1 MRFRKRWLFLL
12 LAVLA
17 ALPGFPPLIQWGLEQ
32 ALRDQ
37 PFQVE
42 WARVSGYALTGLRF
56 EDVRIDAPGLEA
68 RVGELRLGY
77 NLFAALSG
85 KLPLAVEL
93 RGGTV
98 RLDPGALPALGG
110 AAGAGGLQPV
120 LGRLVLEDVRLESA
134 AWPRFALP
142 PYRAELSG
150 SLPRFAWRVET
161 DEGALAGE
169 LELRSAD
176 DWSTT
181 FAGDLALSRFWWRGG
196 QYGRIEGRFGYREG
210 HWIGEAAV
218 RDAGVT
224 LAGFPVREVDGR
236 LRYRDHVITS
246 ELQGRSLD
254 GPVSATG
261 VVDVPGRSY
270 RFKAEGRP
278 RLEALL
284 ALWKVGLPA
293 TGEGPLVIEGSGW
306 EKLHLEGRF
315 QGEGRLF
322 ARRIGY
328 DGRFAYADGF
338 TLHAETTGRFLERG
352 WRSVFDWQDG
362 GYVAEVTD
370 DKGSRIELSGE
381 GVRYR
386 GQGRLVWPVP
396 LDGAAQVV
404 FSGEGTRWQVQA
416 ESPGVRLPL
425 AEAPLD
431 LSGGLQGAGMEV
443 SGRLG
448 PLALAGRWDD
458 LSLKLDPIPMVV
470 GSLGGSGRWRGGFR
484 AELAY
489 RSPYLNLPLEV
500 VQEGARWRLRAD
512 GYGAGLWADGR
523 FQAKLADL
531 PVGVLGGLK
540 LSGAVVWT
548 PEAAWRGNATL
559 KGRYLSLTS
568 ELAGETLRFDGVA
581 DTPLGEVPLAGVA
594 DAAGVRGTLDEARF
608 RIAPGVYRIDGRVRL
623 GEGLRYEGALALEDG
638 RWSGEARVVSP
649 WEEVRLVGRGGV
661 LDSVWRGYLQAEG
674 PLWPEPRIDG
684 VLHPPSIG
692 DVRFAALPVELRG
705 RRLRVGAGR
714 VELQG
719 ALPFS
724 LALPWTGYGYE
735 GNLYAT
741 GDLRSGSLTLATPW
755 GQATA
760 RGPWSA
766 LALAGRLELPRLGPV
781 ELGGR
786 ADLPALT
793 YDVRAGLPQLDGFV
807 GLRRRGRALRW
818 EGALQQGR
826 LRFEG
831 AGPAGRLEARG
842 FASDALGL
850 PGVWNGRLAYDRGW
864 SGDLTFEGP
873 SGRWRAH
880 GFGTLQLEGAGPG
893 YRSSGYLNASKL
905 FARTVLDA
913 RYLAGELVVEG
924 PWTALEAVGEGVWRW
939 PGLREQA
946 WTFSA
951 SLPRR
956 VWSLGGPIR
965 LQGEGLRY
973 RGSVDWREQIAGRP
987 LRLEGRFQG
996 EGARFEG
1003 SFDLGVQ
1010 GYRIQAALRRD
1021 GGWSAQVRAPG
1032 GAARLERGRL
1042 RVDGW
1047 DLAPLGRALGLDLAG
1062 RLAGTL
1068 DLEGRGGSL
1077 AGTLEA
1083 AGFRLALLLRPEG
1096 ANWAFAVYDP
1106 VRSAGLRLTTGP
1118 DAALTGLGAV
1128 QGRLELRP
1136 AAAGALDYAAG
1147 GVRVGVTADA
1157 AGVHLRARDGRWALE
1172 GDWNAGVAQLQ
1183 LEGPVGGALRLDTRE
1198 GRYRGRLR
1206 YATAT
1211 ADALLAFSGQG
1222 AKWRGSGYAVV
1233 YRGVPQAGPL
1243 SAEGDGLDWRVFWAA
1258 PLQLELAGS
1267 GARLA
1272 SWRLEGAAG
1281 LGDLRRSAGRLHARL
1296 RYRDG
1301 AFSGAA
1307 DWTYPGAYLSATGE
1321 GDRLRLDGAGFG
1333 VRASGTVAADGRLDL
1348 SAQGSGR
1355 LGRASWALSA
1365 AAGGAVLAP
1374 RLRAELAVS
1383 GEGEARIVSRFDYDG
1398 GWAFTARG
1406 PGLSVDLAPD
1416 RARVAVDGLDLD
1428 PFLGLP
1434 VRAYAA
1440 ASGPPGSLVLP
1451 LRLVGPWLDLN
1462 GSWTPGTGEARLE
1475 GRLLEGRLDAGWGRE
1490 GAVVALD
1497 LPRPRVVGE
1506 VRYREGRWT
1515 GGFDLDLA
1523 LAEGGVRGRLDAA
1536 DAGVQLQGYGAY
1548 AGTLELGWN
1557 PGRLEGRLEGGGA
1570 ALSADL
1576 LQVGEGW
1583 VGRLRL
1589 ESARWGGV
1597 LAIGEGSRFRLQG
1610 TGPLEPLAGRLSLR
1624 PWSLAW
1630 AYSGPL
1636 PDGLGAL
1643 DAAGRWPGDAWALG
1657 QWRVLGHTFELEGRA
1672 AGLALRADGLRAL
1685 LRASGP
1691 EIDLEGFRLG
1701 GVSWS
1706 GRVRG
1711 GWREPELDLRALGLR
1726 LSGRLGAAARLD
1738 VEGWAQG
1745 RVARTDG
1752 RWAGRL
1758 RVPDGELTAGGEG
1771 AWPRLEGAWRGEA
1784 VRIAYPELRLGGLE
1798 LDLARRTASG
1808 AAHLD
1813 GWTLRGEGERV
1824 GLRYPLGGGA
1834 LTAEVNLAD
1843 GRARLRPEGIGE
1855 GWLGYA
1861 PGDAGFSG
1869 TLILNQALPGEVIV
1883 RGRTRALELSW
1894 LHPPSDWLPWS
1905 RGRLEARVGLDG
1917 AWTARYRGGEARL
1930 DAAGDLRR
1938 AKLELDTPWGGG
1950 EVRYRDGWRGKLRL
1964 RQWPVPPLDAG
1975 LDLDW
1980 TGAAGGAALVGE
1992 LAGDAGRMS
2001 FNLRADAE
2009 RWLPKVESAAF
2020 VIQGMRIERLPKVLN
2035 RLPYAS
2041 GRVDATLGYTRRLW
2055 AGRLVSEGLTV
2066 AGETYPMEAALY
2078 WSDRLKTLELTLGQS
2093 RIETRLAEGRLDL
2106 HGELVRL
2113 PLHFLTGAWAGPPPG
2128 TAYWTGAVKASVP
2141 LDDPWSGY
2149 GVLVGERLDFA
2160 GEGKRL
2166 RGEAAVRYERRTL
2179 YVDALD
2185 LSGDGSIRGRG
2196 YWGPD
2201 DADLTV
2207 EIKDTVLTPIL
2218 GVVPQWRPYR
2228 PRAAGSLKL
2237 RALGPS
2243 AWLEAEGFDF
2253 GVAAVDGRFDWLR
2266 VEREGERL
2274 RVGGAGSLTRPYGA
2288 RWTVSGQGRA
2298 DALTLQIDGSAELPL
2313 IGMVEGVRGTL
2324 KLPGTEL
2331 DLRTPSARLEGRLR
2345 PLVLRLTG
2353 ELPVAYP
2360 EYYLQSGTVRP
2371 DLLLTYADGG
2381 FTLSGETEVV
2391 RAVLSRPEGKR
2402 EVAFKERRYRY
2413 PLRFDRVRFFSKG
2426 GLLIQEPLAQGE
2438 AEGEVFL
2445 GGELA
2450 DPYLSGEVVGL
2461 RGEFLLGRH
2470 RFTVDQAWARFSPVA
2485 GLYPDIYLRA
2495 HTRLRSADREID
2507 LYLESEGH
2515 FVRDDGRA
2523 RLVLEP
2529 RLWAEAG
2536 GRLLPYTQEEL
2547 LGLLA
2552 LGGESTVAEGVA
2564 SLAIQNLLI
2573 SQLEYE
2579 LAKALGLDVFTVQTD
2594 VFAGGDVSTTQ
2605 FTVGKYLSP
2614 DLFVSYSLDLGGRQ
2628 VLGAEYRIDGLRLRV
2643 ESELGGD
2650 LLEPQVR
2657 FSMLYAIRP
2666 DLDLILK
2673 LRTGELRLGVEWRF

>member
-37 PFQVE
+37 PFQAE

-56 EDVRIDAPGLEA
+56 EKVRIEAPGLDA

-85 KLPLAVEL
+85 QLPLAVEL
-93 RGGTV
+93 KDGTV

-120 LGRLVLEDVRLESA
+120 LTRLVLEDVRLESA

-142 PYRAELSG
+142 SYRAELSG
-150 SLPRFAWRVET
+150 ALPRFAWRVET
-161 DEGALAGE
+161 ADGALAGE
-169 LELRSAD
+169 LTLRPNGE
-176 DWSTT
+176 WSTS
-181 FAGDLALSRFWWRGG
+181 FAGDLGLSRFWWRGG
-196 QYGRIEGRFGYREG
+196 QYGRIEGRFAYEKG
-210 HWIGEAAV
+210 HWVGEAAV

-224 LAGFPVREVDGR
+224 LAGFPVREVSGR
-236 LRYRDHVITS
+236 LRYRDHVISS

-254 GPVSATG
+254 GPVRATG
-261 VVDVPGRSY
+261 VVDVPARNY

-284 ALWKVGLPA
+284 QLWKVNLPA

-315 QGEGRLF
+315 QGEGRFLD
-322 ARRIGY
+322 RPVTY
-328 DGRFAYADGF
+328 DGRFSYADGF
-338 TLHAETTGRFLERG
+338 TLHAETAGRFLERG

-362 GYVAEVTD
+362 GYAAEVTD

-381 GVRYR
+381 GLRYR
-386 GQGRLVWPVP
+386 GQGRLVWPRP

-404 FSGEGTRWQVQA
+404 FSGEATRWRLRA

-431 LSGGLQGAGMEV
+431 LSGGLEGDGMEV

-458 LSLKLDPIPMVV
+458 LSLTLDPVPMVV
-470 GSLGGSGRWRGGFR
+470 GRLGGSGRWRGSFS

-489 RSPYLNLPLEV
+489 RSPYLELPLEV
-500 VQEGARWRLRAD
+500 VQEGARWRVRAD

-523 FQAKLADL
+523 FQARLEDL
-531 PVGVLGGLK
+531 PVELLGGLK

-548 PEAAWRGNATL
+548 PEGGWRGNSTL

-568 ELAGETLRFDGVA
+568 ELEGKTLRFDGVA
-581 DTPLGEVPLAGVA
+581 DTPLGEVPIAGTA

-608 RIAPGVYRIDGRVRL
+608 RIAPGVYRLDGRLRL
-623 GEGLRYEGALALEDG
+623 GERLRYEGALALEEG
-638 RWSGEARVVSP
+638 RWSGEARVTSP
-649 WEEVRLVGRGGV
+649 WEEVRLRGRGEA

-674 PLWPEPRIDG
+674 SLWPEPRLDG
-684 VLHPPSIG
+684 VLRPPSLG
-692 DVRFAALPVELRG
+692 DVRFEALPVELRG
-705 RRLRVGAGR
+705 TRLRVGAGR
-714 VELQG
+714 VELAG

-724 LALPWTGYGYE
+724 LALPWAGYGYQ
-735 GNLYAT
+735 GSLYAK

-755 GQATA
+755 GRASA

-766 LALAGRLELPRLGPV
+766 LVLAGRLELPRLGPL

-793 YDVRAGLPQLDGFV
+793 YDVRAGLAQLDGSV
-807 GLRRRGRALRW
+807 ALQGRGRELRW

-826 LRFEG
+826 LRFAG
-831 AGPAGRLEARG
+831 AGLTGRLEARG
-842 FASDALGL
+842 FTSDALGL
-850 PGVWNGRLAYDRGW
+850 SGVWDGRLAYDQGW
-864 SGDLTFEGP
+864 SGDLTFQGP
-873 SGRWRAH
+873 LGRWRAH
-880 GFGTLQLEGAGPG
+880 GFGTLQLEGTGPG
-893 YRSSGYLNASKL
+893 YRSSGYLSASKL

-913 RYLAGELVVEG
+913 PYLAGELVVEG
-924 PWTALEAVGEGVWRW
+924 PWSGLEAVGEGVWRW
-939 PGLREQA
+939 PGLSEQA

-951 SLPRR
+951 SLARR
-956 VWSLGGPIR
+956 VWSLGGPVR

-973 RGSVDWREQIAGRP
+973 RGAVDWRERLAGRP

-996 EGARFEG
+996 EGARFDGTFALE
-1003 SFDLGVQ
+1003 VQ
-1010 GYRIQAALRRD
+1010 DYRVQAALQHD
-1021 GGWSAQVRAPG
+1021 GGWSAQLRAPR
-1032 GAARLERGRL
+1032 GAARLEQGRL
-1042 RVDGW
+1042 RVEGW
-1047 DLAPLGRALGLDLAG
+1047 ELAPLGRALGVDLAG

-1077 AGTLEA
+1077 AGTLTA
-1083 AGFRLALLLRPEG
+1083 AGVRLGLLLRPAG
-1096 ANWAFAVYDP
+1096 ANWAFSLYDP
-1106 VRSAGLRLTTGP
+1106 ERRAGLRLTTGP
-1118 DAALTGLGAV
+1118 DAALTGLGLV
-1128 QGRLELRP
+1128 QGRLALRP
-1136 AAAGALDYAAG
+1136 AARGVLDYTAAG
-1147 GVRVGVTADA
+1147 VQLGVTADA
-1157 AGVHLRARDGRWALE
+1157 AGVHLRAGDGGWTLE
-1172 GDWNAGVAQLQ
+1172 GDWNAGVARLQ
-1183 LEGPVGGALRLDTRE
+1183 LGGPLSGTLRLDTRD

-1222 AKWRGSGYAVV
+1222 TKWNGSGYAVV

-1243 SAEGDGLDWRVFWAA
+1243 SAEGEGLDWRVFWAA

-1267 GARLA
+1267 GGRLA

-1296 RYRDG
+1296 RYREG
-1301 AFSGAA
+1301 AFSGSA
-1307 DWTYPGAYLSATGE
+1307 DWTYPGAYLSLTGE
-1321 GDRLRLDGAGFG
+1321 GDRLLLDGAGFG
-1333 VRASGTVAADGRLDL
+1333 VRATGAVTAAGRLDL
-1348 SAQGSGR
+1348 SATGSGR

-1365 AAGGAVLAP
+1365 AAGGGVLAP
-1374 RLRAELAVS
+1374 RLRADLVV
-1383 GEGEARIVSRFDYDG
+1383 EGDGGARIVSRFDYDG
-1398 GWAFTARG
+1398 GWSFSARG
-1406 PGLSVDLAPD
+1406 PDLRVDLTSE
-1416 RARVAVDGLDLD
+1416 RAQVAVEGLDLN

-1440 ASGPPGSLVLP
+1440 ASGAPGALVLP
-1451 LRLVGPWLDLN
+1451 LRFVGPWLDLS
-1462 GSWTPGTGEARLE
+1462 GSWTPHTGEARLS
-1475 GRLLEGRLDAGWGRE
+1475 GRLLEGTLDAGWGRE

-1497 LPRPRVVGE
+1497 LPRPRVAGE

-1523 LAEGGVRGRLDAA
+1523 LADGGVRGRLDAA
-1536 DAGVQLQGYGAY
+1536 EAAARLEGYGAY
-1548 AGTLELGWN
+1548 AGKLELGWN
-1557 PGRLEGRLEGGGA
+1557 PGRLEGRLEGGGV
-1570 ALSADL
+1570 ALSSDL

-1597 LAIGEGSRFRLQG
+1597 LAIGEGSRFRLKG

-1624 PWSLAW
+1624 PWSLSW
-1630 AYSGPL
+1630 AYSGSLPEPL
-1636 PDGLGAL
+1636 GSL

-1657 QWRVLGHTFELEGRA
+1657 QWRVLGHAFELEGRA
-1672 AGLALRADGLRAL
+1672 GALALRTEGLRAL
-1685 LRASGP
+1685 LKAAGP
-1691 EIDLEGFRLG
+1691 EIDLEGFRLA

-1706 GRVRG
+1706 GQVRG
-1711 GWREPELDLRALGLR
+1711 GWRAPELDLRALGLR
-1726 LSGRLGAAARLD
+1726 LSGRLGAEARLD
-1738 VEGWAQG
+1738 VAGWAQG
-1745 RVARTDG
+1745 RVARTEG
-1752 RWAGRL
+1752 RWSGRL
-1758 RVPDGELTAGGEG
+1758 RVPDGELTAAGAG
-1771 AWPRLEGAWRGEA
+1771 AWPQLEGVWRGEA
-1784 VRIAYPELRLGGLE
+1784 VRLAYPELRLGGLE
-1798 LDLARRTASG
+1798 LDLARRTAAG
-1808 AAHLD
+1808 AVHLD
-1813 GWTLRGEGERV
+1813 GWTLTGDGGSL

-1834 LTAEVNLAD
+1834 LAAEVNLAD

-1855 GWLGYA
+1855 GWLGYQ
-1861 PGDAGFSG
+1861 PDTTGLTG
-1869 TLILNQALPGEVIV
+1869 TLILNRALPGEVIV
-1883 RGRTRALELSW
+1883 RGRNRALELSW
-1894 LHPPSDWLPWS
+1894 LHPPSDWLPWGP
-1905 RGRLEARVGLDG
+1905 GRLEARVGLDG
-1917 AWTARYRGGEARL
+1917 AWTARYRGGQARL
-1930 DAAGDLRR
+1930 DAAGDLRS

-1950 EVRYRDGWRGKLRL
+1950 TVRYRDGWRGKLHL
-1964 RQWPVPPLDAG
+1964 AQWPVPPLDAG

-2009 RWLPKVESAAF
+2009 RWRPQVESAAF

-2041 GRVDATLGYTRRLW
+2041 GRVDATLSYTRGLW

-2066 AGETYPMEAALY
+2066 AGETYPMETALY

-2093 RIETRLAEGRLDL
+2093 RIETRLEEGRLDL
-2106 HGELVRL
+2106 RGELVRL

-2141 LDDPWSGY
+2141 LDDPRSGY

-2166 RGEAAVRYERRTL
+2166 RGEAALRYERRTL
-2179 YVDALD
+2179 YIDALD
-2185 LSGDGSIRGRG
+2185 LSGDGRIHGGG

-2207 EIKDTVLTPIL
+2207 EVKDTVLTPIL

-2228 PRAAGSLKL
+2228 PRASGSLKL
-2237 RALGPS
+2237 RALGAS
-2243 AWLEAEGFDF
+2243 AWLEAEGFDV

-2266 VEREGERL
+2266 IERDGERL
-2274 RVGGAGSLTRPYGA
+2274 RVGGAGTLTRPYGG

-2298 DALTLQIDGSAELPL
+2298 DALSLQIEGSAELPL
-2313 IGMVEGVRGTL
+2313 IGKVEGVRGTL

-2402 EVAFKERRYRY
+2402 EVAFKEKRYRY

-2495 HTRLRSADREID
+2495 HTRLRSAEGEID
-2507 LYLESEGH
+2507 LYLESEGR
-2515 FVRDDGRA
+2515 FVREGGRA

-2529 RLWAEAG
+2529 RLWAQSG
-2536 GRLLPYTQEEL
+2536 GRLLPYSQEEL

-2643 ESELGGD
+2643 ESELGGE